1 MAAGTIKKL
10 VNDKGFGFIQM
21 GNGGDIFFHHSTVQN
36 TQFDQLT
43 EGQQV
48 EYTVEQGGG
57 QKGKGPRAATV
68 TPV

>member
-10 VNDKGFGFIQM
+10 VNDKGFGFIQ
-21 GNGGDIFFHHSTVQN
+21 NGDEGDIFFHHSTVQN
-36 TQFDQLT
+36 AQFDQLT

-48 EYTVEQGGG
+48 DYTVEQGGG